1 MAEKQHSLTYCNN
14 TLTINGI
21 TQVISISSKEAELK
35 LEKNTLFVKGSGLNV
50 SRLDKEQGVVVL
62 ETQSI
67 SSLTYRQSGFSVKGL
82 FR

>member
-21 TQVISISSKEAELK
+21 SQVISISSKEAELK
-35 LEKNTLFVKGSGLNV
+35 LEKNTLFVRGNGLNV
-50 SRLDKEQGVVVL
+50 SKLDKEQGVVVL

-67 SSLTYRQSGFSVKGL
+67 SSLTYRQSGMSLKGL